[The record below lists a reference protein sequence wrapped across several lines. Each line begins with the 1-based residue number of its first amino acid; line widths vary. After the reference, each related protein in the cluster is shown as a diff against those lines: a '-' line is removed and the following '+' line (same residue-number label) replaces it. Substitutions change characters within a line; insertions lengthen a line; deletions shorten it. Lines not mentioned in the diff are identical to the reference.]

1 MYKLENN
8 VEWTNDLKNAFK
20 HNVTKAKIVYNNTE
34 INYDNGIKEI
44 TLEDSVYVPDIGFIG
59 QATAKKA
66 TIILLDNEQTINLEN
81 KEFEL
86 YIGAD
91 YNNQTYY
98 INYGKF
104 IVNEPP
110 ENDSTNGTIKI
121 IAYDYMIKFNKVYE
135 DQVTYPISLKN
146 YLSNICA
153 QSGVQLGTTT
163 FPNENFMVE
172 DNQFE
177 GKQLREV
184 IKHIAKCAF
193 SWARIGQDN
202 KLYLDFNTTGTPVE
216 SFGINEYKQDGFKKA
231 NEYYGPINKVTYA
244 DSDIQGQEESVP
256 DNNSITLNGVKE
268 LVIYDNFF
276 AYTTQKKQQLIQAG
290 SVLFGLTYMPVTQLE
305 LTGAIYL
312 DCTDFIEV
320 LDEENNSITTRVFS
334 HTIKYNGVISDTV
347 SSEALSA
354 NQETYKNVNTPTN
367 ANNRIEIMVDRA
379 TKKIQS
385 IILEIGDRSQKQT
398 TITQD
403 LDSIISEVHSL
414 QDVTSI
420 EEGIKSITLEECV
433 AGPLLELHI
442 YGNNSVFDYL
452 YPNNNLFPND
462 NLLPYGDS
470 RITVTDKNGNI
481 ITYEL
486 GIKDVLRQNGE
497 IKDEYILKDGKAKVI
512 RRIAQDG
519 TVLQE
524 EVEEDLGN
532 FSIMLNEETNIIT
545 IENYSAK
552 ISAKYALKNE
562 FTDIFATQVQMETKV
577 EQTAEEINSEVRKKV
592 DGTEF
597 GTYIRQNSSAIKFA
611 WNQISQYIKFEGEN
625 DRAVLN
631 IYDENNNKLMTLSQD
646 GQDFFDAVGN
656 KLGSIG
662 VIRGEYK
669 DTLAFSMPVDWEN
682 IDDSRNM
689 AWGVVGPSGNFLP
702 IFYLAGYYG
711 EEFSEYGGELVVEGK
726 LTAGELGITNNI
738 NFEATSGLSWDEYR
752 FIRPALIYKSGA
764 FSQWLTYGA
773 LNGHEFFVNNNSVF
787 SMDENNIYIKK
798 PIWLSKNG
806 NTSQYGYDGFPMI
819 GIDTNHSFYCQ
830 WTGGSLYFY
839 VDDTQAGWIS
849 DERLKTEIKQVDD
862 KFLDAI
868 NELDIKQFKA
878 DNRNGLISFGIIAQE
893 LVEVFEKHGINPK
906 DYEILQKVQYKLSD
920 KELYYTIE
928 YTQFLI
934 LKQLATDRKIQQ
946 LEQKDKEKDKMIQE
960 LIKRIEKLEG
970 KND

>member
-20 HNVTKAKIVYNNTE
+20 HNVTKAKIIYNNTE
-34 INYDNGIKEI
+34 INHDNGIKEI
-44 TLEDSVYVPDIGFIG
+44 TLEDSVYVPDVGFIG

-121 IAYDYMIKFNKVYE
+121 IAYDYMIKFNKNYQ
-135 DQVTYPISLKN
+135 DQATYPISLKN
-146 YLSNICA
+146 YLINICTQA
-153 QSGVQLGTTT
+153 GIELGTTT

-244 DSDIQGQEESVP
+244 DSDIQGQEESIP

-268 LVIYDNFF
+268 LIIYDNFF
-276 AYTTQKKQQLIQAG
+276 AYTTQKRQQLIQAG

-347 SSEALSA
+347 SSEALST
-354 NQETYKNVNTPTN
+354 NQETYKNVNTPSNT
-367 ANNRIEIMVDRA
+367 NNRIEIIVDRA

-403 LDSIISEVHSL
+403 LDSIVSQVEAL
-414 QDVTSI
+414 EDLTDTQT
-420 EEGIKSITLEECV
+420 GTKTITLQNCV
-433 AGPLLELHI
+433 IGPLLELHI

-452 YPNNNLFPND
+452 YPEDDLYPENNLY
-462 NLLPYGDS
+462 PYGDS
-470 RITVTDKNGNI
+470 EITVTDKDNNV
-481 ITYEL
+481 TAYDL

-497 IKDEYILKDGKAKVI
+497 TKDEYILKDGKAKII
-512 RRIAQDG
+512 RRIATDG
-519 TVLQE
+519 TILNE
-524 EVEEDLGN
+524 EIEEDLGD
-532 FSIMLNEETNIIT
+532 FSIDLSEDTNIIA
-545 IENYSAK
+545 IKNYTAK
-552 ISAKYALKNE
+552 ISAKYAIKNVYTE
-562 FTDIFATQVQMETKV
+562 IFATKVEAETKIN
-577 EQTAEEINSEVRKKV
+577 QTAQEINLEVNKKV
-592 DGTEF
+592 DESEF
-597 GTYIRQNSSAIKFA
+597 GTLIRQSSEAIKFA
-611 WNQISQYIKFEGEN
+611 WNQISQYIKFEGQ
-625 DRAVLN
+625 DDKVVLN
-631 IYDENNNKLMTLSQD
+631 IYDENDNKLMTLSQD
-646 GQDFFDAVGN
+646 GQDFFDSIGN

-662 VIRGEYK
+662 IIRQEDK

-711 EEFSEYGGELVVEGK
+711 EEFAEYGGELVVEGK
-726 LTAGELGITNNI
+726 LTAAELGITNNI

-752 FIRPALIYKSGA
+752 FIRPALVFNSGF

-773 LNGHEFFVNNNSVF
+773 LDGHEFFVNNNSVF
-787 SMDENNIYIKK
+787 SMDANNIYIKK

-806 NTSQYGYDGFPMI
+806 NTSQYGYDGFPVI
-819 GIDTNHSFYCQ
+819 GIDTSHSFYCQ
-830 WTGGSLYFY
+830 WTGGNLYFY

-849 DERLKTEIKQVDD
+849 DERLKKEIKQVDE
-862 KFLDAI
+862 KFLNAI

-893 LVEVFEKHGINPK
+893 LEEKFKKYNINPE
-906 DYEILQKVQYKLSD
+906 DYEIIQKVPYKLNE

-934 LKQLATDRKIQQ
+934 LKQLATDKKIEELQR
-946 LEQKDKEKDKMIQE
+946 KDKEKNKIIQD

-970 KND
+970 KNE